1 MPERPIEPPF
11 TSRDVFDRVH
21 NVSPGDLC
29 RAVMYDDPAA
39 VAAAMAAFYDDPDRC
54 AQAAAWLMDLADRI
68 GELGRG

>member
-1 MPERPIEPPF
+1 MPSEAIGPLF
-11 TSRDVFDRVH
+11 DSLDVYDRVR

-54 AQAAAWLMDLADRI
+54 AQAAAWLTDLADRI
-68 GELGRG
+68 GEHGR